1 MVVANTLVHAKGK
14 DLDAIEQTVSEIKKK
29 NSKINPFTQNG
40 NIVLVNITSGT
51 IL

>member
-14 DLDAIEQTVSEIKKK
+14 DLDAIEQTVSEIKK
-29 NSKINPFTQNG
+29 NNKINPFTQNG
-40 NIVLVNITSGT
+40 NIVLVNITSGA